1 MRAYLPAFPA
11 ADQLEDHD
19 GPRVPGSCRAHLAGL
34 PRAGLQQEVLR
45 LVVQQVPEPLRVA
58 AVVQQVWGR
67 PTEQE
72 LEHRQAAAHLR
83 ALVAALHRARPARQ
97 AARLVDGP
105 RALRLMVQTK
115 PEADSRRA
123 ARLVQRSAVEVAAEL
138 LSARLAEVPQQAE
151 AEEAQLWEPRPEEA
165 VVAQPLA
172 QRTAEAA
179 EPPSVR
185 QVAAEAQR
193 EAQPPEVVAEVVR
206 PWELLVVA
214 AAATCAA
221 LQPEEVAAVAGA
233 AQLSA
238 VQAAA
243 VAAAVLP
250 SVALAAQEAELLVRR
265 PAAVPLAAASA
276 CRPDR
281 APAPPVQG

>member
-45 LVVQQVPEPLRVA
+45 LVVQQVPEPPRVA
-58 AVVQQVWGR
+58 AVVQQVWER
-67 PTEQE
+67 PTEQV

-83 ALVAALHRARPARQ
+83 AFVAALHRARPARQ

-105 RALRLMVQTK
+105 RAVRPMVQTK
-115 PEADSRRA
+115 PEADSWRA
-123 ARLVQRSAVEVAAEL
+123 VHLVQRSAVEL

-172 QRTAEAA
+172 QQTAGAA

-185 QVAAEAQR
+185 QVAAEVEAQR

-214 AAATCAA
+214 A
-221 LQPEEVAAVAGA
+221 VAGA

-243 VAAAVLP
+243 VAAAGLP

-281 APAPPVQG
+281 APARPVQE

>member
-1 MRAYLPAFPA
+1 MATRAYLPAFPA

-34 PRAGLQQEVLR
+34 QQEVLR
-45 LVVQQVPEPLRVA
+45 LEPVPRL
-58 AVVQQVWGR
+58 VVQQVWER
-67 PTEQE
+67 PTEQV

-83 ALVAALHRARPARQ
+83 AFVAALHRARPARQ

-105 RALRLMVQTK
+105 RAVRPMVQTK
-115 PEADSRRA
+115 PEADSWRA
-123 ARLVQRSAVEVAAEL
+123 VHLVQRSAVEVAAEL

-151 AEEAQLWEPRPEEA
+151 AEEAQLWEPQPEEA
-165 VVAQPLA
+165 VVVLPLA

-185 QVAAEAQR
+185 QVAAEVEAQR

-206 PWELLVVA
+206 PWELLVVEV
-214 AAATCAA
+214 AATCAA

-243 VAAAVLP
+243 GAAAGLP

-281 APAPPVQG
+281 APARPVQG